1 MATNTKAAMGH
12 QATLSIN
19 GTSIPFV
26 SESLQKRGT
35 HPERVGIRGTRS
47 HDVDDVRAGPYTVA
61 GAIVLQPTAT
71 EFGLITNL
79 AIGSGGV
86 VNEKLQ
92 EFDVIVGRVTQVF
105 TYAGCKVGRLT
116 ATGSQGGM
124 IEATLDLIGKTE
136 ARSGSAPSEPTSAAP
151 FIFSDGTLTLQ
162 AASQPTESFTLTI
175 DNALVG
181 EQFRMNTTVDDI
193 PEGDRIVTLA
203 SRHPFN
209 TTANTSLYD
218 QAIAGATGTLV
229 LNDGTATATL
239 TFGKLQVPAESPMVT
254 GKGEIFLDLNMTA
267 RKDGATKE
275 IAFAL
280 T

>member
-1 MATNTKAAMGH
+1 MSTNTKAAMGH

-19 GTSIPFV
+19 GTSYPFS
-26 SESLQKRGT
+26 SESLQKRAT

-47 HDVDDVRAGPYTVA
+47 HDVDDVRAGSYTVE
-61 GAIVLQPTAT
+61 GSITIQPTLA
-71 EFGLITNL
+71 GLSALAIL
-79 AIGSGGV
+79 AIGPGGV

-92 EFDVIVGRVTQVF
+92 EFTVIVDRETQVF
-105 TYAGCKVGRLT
+105 TYAGCKIGQFDLS
-116 ATGSQGGM
+116 GSQG
-124 IEATLDLIGKTE
+124 ELLELTLTMIGKTE
-136 ARSGSAPSEPTSAAP
+136 ARSGSAPAEPASAVP

-162 AASQPTESFTLTI
+162 SASRPTDSFRLII

-181 EQFRMNTTVDDI
+181 GQFRMNTTVDDI
-193 PEGDRIVTLA
+193 PEGDRNVTLT

-209 TTANTSLYD
+209 TTANTTLYD

-229 LNDGTATATL
+229 LNDGSSAVTF

-254 GKGEIFLDLNMTA
+254 GKDEIFLDLNMTA

-275 IAFAL
+275 IAFA
-280 T
+280 